1 MGLVLDVNN
10 LFQPE
15 LWGRTHGTD
24 LSRQGLFTD
33 KQMGER
39 GGLLVKIHLKIRCAF
54 LSILFARAL
63 LSILVEIC
71 SNFDRNE
78 MQWHSLLLQHIPP
91 QAASKVSR
99 QKHQMPPILQFPKK
113 VPTTLKLQPNTSSK
127 FPQRLGIDSLNFIPL
142 SQ

>member
-1 MGLVLDVNN
+1 MGLVLDAYN

-39 GGLLVKIHLKIRCAF
+39 GGLLVKIRLKIRCAF

-71 SNFDRNE
+71 SNFDRNA
-78 MQWHSLLLQHIPP
+78 MAFFVVAAHSSTSFK
-91 QAASKVSR
+91 AK
-99 QKHQMPPILQFPKK
+99 
-113 VPTTLKLQPNTSSK
+113 TLYHL
-127 FPQRLGIDSLNFIPL
+127 
-142 SQ
+142 